1 MSQQL
6 LTDRYASKIRGV
18 LMCFDRIVLTG
29 TLPEICYADGMTKH
43 LAGKGI
49 RVFDFTNWA
58 QPFKEEIRANA
69 ERLAQENGLTI
80 DYIKKPRSFRKEE
93 HIEAVLAKRGLQPG
107 LFHIY
112 SAIESC
118 TEYRPRYDK
127 ATGKSFLYAKESKC
141 LHYYFYFIDP
151 DFGLCYFR
159 IPTWAPF
166 RLQFYCNG
174 HGLLASKLRAQGV
187 SFDLRDNAF
196 VSIADWSKAQELA
209 DKLAPE
215 VIHKR
220 LDDFV
225 RSFCPIA
232 RHFRTPYYWSFMQVE
247 KALDIVFERQSD
259 LAPIYE
265 NLIRTAVH
273 AVKATDVATF
283 LGRKLTDRT
292 PDEVGNNFQT
302 RIEGTRI
309 RHHMGWAAIKMY
321 DKFALILRIET
332 VCNDVSYFHHYRR
345 VERQDGSCVTKLAPM
360 KRSLYSLPAL
370 REVMAAANR
379 RYLEFLSA
387 LDDPTAGITSLDRIS
402 HPTRKGERSYRG
414 FNLFTQ
420 DDRQIFERIL
430 QGQFNISG
438 FRNKDLRR
446 GLPGF
451 TAARASRLLARLR
464 LHGLV
469 RKIAHQSKY
478 YLTRLGR
485 AVASAALGLRAFFLI
500 PQLARPLTVNL
511 SPQNLTALRRIS

>member
-1 MSQQL
+1 MVQPL
-6 LTDRYASKIRGV
+6 LTDRYAAKIRGV

-29 TLPEICYADGMTKH
+29 TLPEICYPEGMTGH

-49 RVFDFTNWA
+49 RVFDFTQWA
-58 QPFKEEIRANA
+58 QPLKEEIRASA

-80 DYIKKPRSFRKEE
+80 EYIRKPRSFRKEE
-93 HIEAVLAKRGLQPG
+93 RIKAVLAKRGFQPG
-107 LFHIY
+107 LFHIFL
-112 SAIESC
+112 AIESC
-118 TEYRPRYDK
+118 TEYRPGYDK
-127 ATGKSFLYAKESKC
+127 ATGKAYLRKKESKC

-151 DFGLCYFR
+151 ELGLCYFR

-174 HGLLASKLRAQGV
+174 HGLLAAKLRAQGV
-187 SFDLRDNAF
+187 SFDQRDNAF
-196 VSIADWSKAQELA
+196 VSIADWAKAQALA

-215 VIHKR
+215 TIHRR
-220 LDDFV
+220 LNDFV
-225 RSFCPIA
+225 QRFCPIA
-232 RHFRTPYYWSFMQVE
+232 RHFRNPYYWSFMQVE
-247 KALDIVFERQSD
+247 NALDIVFERQSD

-265 NLIRTAVH
+265 TLVRTAVH
-273 AVKATDVATF
+273 AVKAPDVATF

-292 PDEVGNNFQT
+292 PDEVGNNFET

-345 VERQDGSCVTKLAPM
+345 VERQDGSSVMKLAPM

-370 REVMAAANR
+370 REVTAAANR
-379 RYLEFLSA
+379 RYLEFLST
-387 LDDPTAGITSLDRIS
+387 LDDPSAGITSLDRIS
-402 HPTRKGERSYRG
+402 QPTRKSDRSYRG
-414 FNLFTQ
+414 FNLFSH
-420 DDRQIFERIL
+420 DDRRAFELIL

-438 FRNKDLRR
+438 FRNKDVCR
-446 GLPGF
+446 GLDGF
-451 TAARASRLLARLR
+451 NAARASRLLARLR

-469 RKIAHQSKY
+469 KKIPHQSKY

-485 AVASAALGLRAFFLI
+485 AVTTAALGLRAFFLI
-500 PQLARPLTVNL
+500 PQLARPLTVRL
-511 SPQNLTALRRIS
+511 